1 MLGGSCSPCCAG
13 SVCYRPAPLYVQ
25 VAYQVNGGLDG
36 SWPDTPSAPDWENG
50 LVPAFEGYGCA
61 AAPVCYST
69 AIDRFYQ
76 TVGLAGYSAS
86 YKTLRE
92 SSGFVQW
99 GDLRTVVTASIKSD
113 DFGAFGASY
122 EISMGIRLG
131 VVGLS
136 IDQTCRYFPSLNEN
150 TFRTTVRLGSAQSD
164 ATVSATFLGTSLSL
178 SDGEL
183 TKSYTTS
190 DRTGEAFPITF
201 TANRIGYVYRSRSG
215 AFVPLY
221 QNISI
226 KLLGFFDQGLTNLYS
241 PPAGDYQNNLPRT

>member
-1 MLGGSCSPCCAG
+1 
-13 SVCYRPAPLYVQ
+13 VQ